1 MGLNFCEEFEMTQQ
15 DTVSALKELKSIN
28 EGLQSQVDT
37 LVHAV
42 KTLCIQNGGRLNR
55 QQFADR
61 LGIHRNTLVKFLAR
75 DRSMPRPGDD
85 GKWMLTEI
93 IDWELRTRRKRI

>member
-1 MGLNFCEEFEMTQQ
+1 MNQQ
-15 DTVSALKELKSIN
+15 DNDAIIKELKTIN
-28 EGLQSQVDT
+28 ESLLNKVDT
-37 LVHAV
+37 LAYAV
-42 KTLCIQNGGRLNR
+42 KALCVQHGGRLNR

-85 GKWMLTEI
+85 GKWLLTEI
-93 IDWELRTRRKRI
+93 IEWELRTRRKRI

>member
-1 MGLNFCEEFEMTQQ
+1 MTHQ
-15 DTVSALKELKSIN
+15 DTATAIKELASVN
-28 EGLQSQVDT
+28 ATLQAQVDT

-42 KTLCIQNGGRLNR
+42 RVLCVQNGGRLNR

>member
-1 MGLNFCEEFEMTQQ
+1 MTQH
-15 DTVSALKELKSIN
+15 DTAIAIKELTSVN
-28 EGLQSQVDT
+28 EDLKAQVDT
-37 LVHAV
+37 LVYAV
-42 KTLCIQNGGRLNR
+42 KALCVQHGGRLNR

-93 IDWELRTRRKRI
+93 IDWELRTRKKRI